1 MLVYNILNHD
11 IHFCALSLSQV
22 RYYNAWEQ
30 DDRLYIQMELC
41 SGTLAQLR
49 RRAGP
54 LPEPALLDLLS

>member
-1 MLVYNILNHD
+1 MYVH
-11 IHFCALSLSQV
+11 AQV